1 MVTEKY
7 QFPTITPEMHKEMQE
22 WYRTHNDGKC
32 ANSYHGAIGGNV
44 TFEITPTS
52 IGDCITVKCGCG
64 AELDWEE
71 L

>member
-1 MVTEKY
+1 MITENY
-7 QFPTITPEMHKEMQE
+7 QFPTITPEMYKEMQE

-32 ANSYHGAIGGNV
+32 ANSYHGAIGGNI

-52 IGDCITVKCGCG
+52 IGDFLVVKCCCG
-64 AELDWEE
+64 EKLFYEE